1 MSSPAVTVHPDATIA
16 GAARIMATK
25 NVKRLP
31 VVNGI
36 GLLEG
41 AVSHG
46 DLLKVFLRPDEEIE
60 AEIRDDV
67 LAELAPPVHIGCS
80 VEESVATM
88 WPPCEATSTTP
99 PWYLSSRA
107 PSAPSKGSWTCGWS
121 SQEPRRPRERLA
133 SSGLPPVLQ
142 DHASGSRIRRS

>member
-1 MSSPAVTVHPDATIA
+1 MSSPAVTLHPDATIA

-41 AVSHG
+41 AVSRG

-80 VEESVATM
+80 VEEGVATLRSNLHNPALVALVARAVRAVEGVVGVRM
-88 WPPCEATSTTP
+88 E
-99 PWYLSSRA
+99 LSGA
-107 PSAPSKGSWTCGWS
+107 A
-121 SQEPRRPRERLA
+121 A
-133 SSGLPPVLQ
+133 
-142 DHASGSRIRRS
+142 AA